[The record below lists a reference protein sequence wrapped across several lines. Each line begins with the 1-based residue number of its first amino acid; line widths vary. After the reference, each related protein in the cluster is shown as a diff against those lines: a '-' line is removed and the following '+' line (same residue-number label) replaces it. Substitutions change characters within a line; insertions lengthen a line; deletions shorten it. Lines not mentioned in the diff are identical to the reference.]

1 MIRLNLPAWYREKGV
16 GSGPYF
22 LRAKLRP
29 RELVP
34 YADFDT
40 INGVS
45 IGLLDAADGIF
56 FI

>member
-1 MIRLNLPAWYREKGV
+1 MKFTQALLKWSRPMI
-16 GSGPYF
+16 
-22 LRAKLRP
+22 LRAKPRP

-45 IGLLDAADGIF
+45 IGLLDVADGIF